1 MNFTNKEIEYDFS
14 VSSED
19 RTSATTN
26 KKKVIKKLKI
36 AFFLLLALLLL
47 TYYFLVTGG
56 GRFSSFYTKV
66 IFTGILL
73 VAFLLTF
80 VVLYIHLNADV
91 KLKHFLNYFK
101 FYDIIQFL
109 LLTIF
114 IIVFLQIFIFKTA
127 SISGS
132 SMDPTLKHG
141 DEVFILQ
148 WVNKYKNNDIVVID
162 ATRYSSGNQMDLAEK
177 HYYIKRIRGL
187 PGDVLSLK
195 QVNSTN
201 TYEIEI
207 NGVSLKNVDGE
218 AITVKEESV
227 HYQNLERMAGKIPEG
242 FYFLLGDGTNSRDSK
257 SFGFVD
263 GDDILG
269 TVNFRVWK
277 KFGVVR

>member
-101 FYDIIQFL
+101 FYDIIQF
-109 LLTIF
+109 
-114 IIVFLQIFIFKTA
+114 
-127 SISGS
+127 
-132 SMDPTLKHG
+132 
-141 DEVFILQ
+141 
-148 WVNKYKNNDIVVID
+148 
-162 ATRYSSGNQMDLAEK
+162 
-177 HYYIKRIRGL
+177 YY
-187 PGDVLSLK
+187 
-195 QVNSTN
+195 
-201 TYEIEI
+201 
-207 NGVSLKNVDGE
+207 
-218 AITVKEESV
+218 
-227 HYQNLERMAGKIPEG
+227 
-242 FYFLLGDGTNSRDSK
+242 
-257 SFGFVD
+257 
-263 GDDILG
+263 
-269 TVNFRVWK
+269 
-277 KFGVVR
+277 